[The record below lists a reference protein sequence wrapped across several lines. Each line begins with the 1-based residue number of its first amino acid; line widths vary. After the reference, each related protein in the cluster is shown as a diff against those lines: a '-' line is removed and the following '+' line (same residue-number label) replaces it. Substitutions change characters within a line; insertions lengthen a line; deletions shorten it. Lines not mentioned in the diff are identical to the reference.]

1 MGAYVWQPPERQPE
15 ADIIAVEDGG
25 YEFPQIELEEDER
38 EDINYLENAENQE
51 IDDLDSSD
59 TEEELE

>member
-1 MGAYVWQPPERQPE
+1 
-15 ADIIAVEDGG
+15 
-25 YEFPQIELEEDER
+25 LEEDER
-38 EDINYLENAENQE
+38 EDINYMENAENQE